1 MNGRVLL
8 NFVIAGVLT
17 LVLRATGT
25 ADTADETHPNDYDEL
40 VETGRPPP
48 VADAP
53 TG

>member
-1 MNGRVLL
+1 
-8 NFVIAGVLT
+8 VIAGVLT
-17 LVLRATGT
+17 LVLHTTGA
-25 ADTADETHPNDYDEL
+25 ADTADETHPDDYDEF